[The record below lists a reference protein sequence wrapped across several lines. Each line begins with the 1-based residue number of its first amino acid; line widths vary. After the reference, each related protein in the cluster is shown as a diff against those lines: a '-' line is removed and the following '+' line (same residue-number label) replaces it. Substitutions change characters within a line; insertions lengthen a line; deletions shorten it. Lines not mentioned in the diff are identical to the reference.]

1 MDVLKVGEEIEIRN
15 TEGKGRGLF
24 GLVWIR
30 KGQFVTDYD
39 GHRVDP
45 ITGEVKMICSK
56 MQECMQKLSPA
67 M

>member
-1 MDVLKVGEEIEIRN
+1 
-15 TEGKGRGLF
+15 
-24 GLVWIR
+24 LVFIR

-56 MQECMQKLSPA
+56 M
-67 M
+67 